1 MTYKNIITLLKT
13 IFIGL
18 LGGIIFNILLLP
30 LPWMLGPAF
39 SVAIFALSGLH
50 VNVSRN
56 FRAPFVGVTGIW
68 LGSYFQPNILN
79 DINIWFVSLIFLI
92 FYVPSAHLISYY
104 VLVKIRKINK
114 PEAFFIGSPGGL
126 LEMTLGAEEC
136 KADARKVSLIHVS
149 RIFLTVMLIPNLL
162 LLFFPGAYIREPTW
176 PNLEGELFHIFAF
189 IIIIPLGYYIGKK
202 INFPGYQ
209 LFGPL
214 IISAILHMFGYF
226 QLNANIIFLIISQLI
241 IGSYFGC
248 NMNGVSWKTAGN
260 YLIDAMLVVIS
271 LTLCIVPFLFLMKFF
286 TSIKTEAVILAFSPG
301 GVNEMGL
308 LAVFL
313 DIEPAYVLTHHLS
326 RLCTVLILLI
336 FAKKYLYPKFKI
348 IKKFN

>member
-1 MTYKNIITLLKT
+1 M
-13 IFIGL
+13 GL

-39 SVAIFALSGLH
+39 SVAIFALSGLQ
-50 VNVSRN
+50 VNISRN
-56 FRAPFVGVTGIW
+56 FRAPFVGLTGVW

-79 DINIWFVSLIFLI
+79 DINIWFVSLVFLI
-92 FYVPSAHLISYY
+92 FYVPFAHLISYY
-104 VLVKIRKINK
+104 VLVKIRKVNK

-136 KADARKVSLIHVS
+136 KADAKKVSLIHVS

-162 LLFFPGAYIREPTW
+162 LFFFPDAFIREPIW
-176 PNLEGELFHIFAF
+176 LDLEGEFFHILAF
-189 IIIIPLGYYIGKK
+189 IIVIPLGNYIGKK

-214 IISAILHMFGYF
+214 IISATLHMFGYF
-226 QLNANIIFLIISQLI
+226 QLNANIGFLIVSQLI

-248 NMNGVSWKTAGN
+248 NMNGVSWKTACN
-260 YLIDAMLVVIS
+260 YLIDAMIVVIS
-271 LTLCIVPFLFLMKFF
+271 LTLCIVPFLYLMKLF
-286 TSIKTEAVILAFSPG
+286 TLIKTEAVILAFSPG

-308 LAVFL
+308 LAAFL
-313 DIEPAYVLTHHLS
+313 NIEPAYVLTHHLS

-336 FAKKYLYPKFKI
+336 FAKKYFYPKFKKM
-348 IKKFN
+348 KKFS